1 MNCSLLRV
9 ASRLTPPLPPTPSY
23 PNGTGVVR
31 DIRYKDIHFSGVYLP
46 IQLLGHYCPWPCNTP
61 DGDQS
66 VLFKDISFENI
77 GGLGRQGSTVVEL
90 KCSEYEPC
98 RNISMSNINLVA
110 RDGKEGKITC
120 ENVEGMDIDEGSS
133 PNQCS

>member
-1 MNCSLLRV
+1 M
-9 ASRLTPPLPPTPSY
+9 
-23 PNGTGVVR
+23 VR